1 VRSVKSCPA
10 TLHIL
15 FYFIVPRLGLRHLQA
30 GLLFYGLAANTV
42 LQLNVSVAVVAMT
55 NGTSSND
62 SDPPV
67 GKRKG
72 SNKTKLTR
80 FPTNPLAL
88 QLVGGKEIVHP
99 VELLLGLRS
108 GPIPRG
114 LSVQALRLQGGPV
127 LGHSGIIP
135 AQCPYNL
142 RGLCSRLEGVLR
154 DSAAAGT
161 LPGDMALH
169 PPASG

>member
-1 VRSVKSCPA
+1 MADLEEVPEK
-10 TLHIL
+10 
-15 FYFIVPRLGLRHLQA
+15 VPRLGLRHLQA

-67 GKRKG
+67 
-72 SNKTKLTR
+72 
-80 FPTNPLAL
+80 AL
-88 QLVGGKEIVHP
+88 QLVGGKEVVHP

-108 GPIPRG
+108 GPIPCG
-114 LSVQALRLQGGPV
+114 LSVQALRLQGGPL

-154 DSAAAGT
+154 GSTAAGS

-169 PPASG
+169 PPAPG